1 MRTFGRRV
9 DVPGGRRSAVREA
22 VVLAASA
29 FGFQQSRSVV
39 VPDLSEAGARLQG
52 RELPDAGER
61 LLINFGETGLFAT
74 VAWSRRDECGIL
86 FDRRIDPGEVR
97 KLQAEA
103 DWGTVM
109 GLTASAGF

>member
-1 MRTFGRRV
+1 MPTFGKRV
-9 DVPGGRRSAVREA
+9 DVPGGRRSVVRKA

-29 FGFQQSRSVV
+29 FGFKISRSVV
-39 VPDLSEAGARLQG
+39 VPDLSEVGAKLQG
-52 RELPDAGER
+52 RELPGAGER

-86 FDRRIDPGEVR
+86 FDRPIDARELK
-97 KLQAEA
+97 KLEKEA

-109 GLTASAGF
+109 GLALAN